1 MGLLSKLLKW
11 RDDRHRL
18 ATLRYDLEDVDAAF
32 RTKMQKEKLRR
43 GSDEWQHA
51 YADYDNQREL
61 LDAEIDQIETQNH
74 IRRARAWSVPI
85 PSRPISE
92 DPVYDDKYWIWS
104 RVHGTY
110 YLTDEG
116 KALLRRET
124 YAEIEMRYKPWT
136 TWVAVGISIISLAIS
151 IFKP

>member
-1 MGLLSKLLKW
+1 MELISSLLKW

-18 ATLRYDLEDVDAAF
+18 AKLRYDLEDVDMAF
-32 RTKMQKEKLRR
+32 RRKVQEEKLRR
-43 GSDEWQHA
+43 GSDEWDYA
-51 YADYDNQREL
+51 YSNYDNEREL
-61 LDAEIDQIETQNH
+61 IDAEIDQIETQNY

-85 PSRPISE
+85 PWRPISE
-92 DPVYDDKYWIWS
+92 DPVYDDKNWIWS

-124 YAEIEMRYKPWT
+124 YAEIEMRYKQWT
-136 TWVAVGISIISLAIS
+136 TWVAVGISMLSLIISLLR
-151 IFKP
+151 F